1 MMLVLM
7 VKRVLVWD
15 YNYQDYTTHKDN
27 ERKQRY
33 IDRHRKNESWGK
45 DGVDTAGFYSK
56 HILWN
61 KPTAQASVADLD
73 NQYKHITFKYINK

>member
-45 DGVDTAGFYSK
+45 NGVGTAGFTSK
-56 HILWN
+56 KYCGTN
-61 KPTAQASVADLD
+61 PR
-73 NQYKHITFKYINK
+73 YKQV